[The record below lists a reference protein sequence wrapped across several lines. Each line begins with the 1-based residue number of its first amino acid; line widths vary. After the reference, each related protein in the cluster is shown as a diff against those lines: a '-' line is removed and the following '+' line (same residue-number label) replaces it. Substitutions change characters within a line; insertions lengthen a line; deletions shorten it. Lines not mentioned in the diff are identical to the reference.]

1 MSNLDPKL
9 YKNGRLTVTT
19 DEQGKPTLTPAPKV
33 AAGGITAAAVVVVG
47 AMLTAITPDLL
58 AFAGPW
64 APVLFA
70 GVAALAGFVA
80 SYAKRP

>member
-1 MSNLDPKL
+1 MSNLDPKQ
-9 YKNGRLTVTT
+9 YKNGERLTL
-19 DEQGKPTLTPAPKV
+19 DANGEPTLTPAPKV
-33 AAGGITAAAVVVVG
+33 IAGGVTAAAVVVIG

-58 AFAGPW
+58 SFAGPW

>member
-9 YKNGRLTVTT
+9 YKNGKAVTT
-19 DEQGKPTLTPAPKV
+19 DEKGEPTLVPAPKV
-33 AAGGITAAAVVVVG
+33 AAGGITSAVVVVV
-47 AMLTAITPDLL
+47 AAVLAAVTPDLL